1 MLSWN
6 ASRQTRNRLRVSAN
20 TTAMSLRLAGFAW
33 QTEKSRGVVVTNGIY
48 NLCEDVEFAVQ
59 LAASH
64 LVRKKRA
71 EHSPEIIMPRKR
83 QNAARIGREPEKS
96 GQHRV
101 IHRRVKPVIYPA
113 KMVVPPPRRADLHP
127 SLHERAG
134 QHRKLSIDCTKRA
147 ISLAMRR

>member
-1 MLSWN
+1 
-6 ASRQTRNRLRVSAN
+6 
-20 TTAMSLRLAGFAW
+20 MSLRLAGFAW
-33 QTEKSRGVVVTNGIY
+33 QTEKSRGIVVTNGVY

-71 EHSPEIIMPRKR
+71 ERSPEIIMPRKR

-113 KMVVPPPRRADLHP
+113 KMHHGAPICTHP
-127 SLHERAG
+127 CMNEPDSTANC
-134 QHRKLSIDCTKRA
+134 QSIA
-147 ISLAMRR
+147 QNVISLAMRR

>member
-1 MLSWN
+1 MIN
-6 ASRQTRNRLRVSAN
+6 AVLECKPSNAKSTPNIRKYSRNV
-20 TTAMSLRLAGFAW
+20 TAACRICKADR
-33 QTEKSRGVVVTNGIY
+33 EISRRCRDKRHIY

-134 QHRKLSIDCTKRA
+134 QHRKLSIDCTKRD
-147 ISLAMRR
+147 